1 MLVLSKII
9 YFFISPFA
17 WLLIAI
23 FLWAFL
29 KNKKWKRIARI
40 ATFVIALFFSNSV
53 ILNEC
58 YRAWEVHSVSKEQLG
73 HFDVGIVLG
82 GMFQNDHDVNR
93 LSVRRGADR
102 IWQALDLYYAK
113 KIDKIALIGK
123 NGEVL
128 VDWMDEATLLKEKL
142 VEFGVPAEDIIVEN
156 ESMNTFQNAMFTTEL
171 FKKDYPEYHNFL
183 LITSAFHIKRA
194 KACFDKQGL
203 ETTVYPVGQL
213 SSLKRNYKWHQFI
226 IPSGD
231 AFWGWFDLMKEVVG
245 YISYKVLGYL

>member
-17 WLLIAI
+17 WLLIAL

-29 KNKKWKRIARI
+29 KNKKWKRIARM

-53 ILNEC
+53 ILNES
-58 YRAWEVHSVSKEQLG
+58 YRAWEVHSVDKNELA
-73 HFDVGIVLG
+73 HYDVGIVLG
-82 GMFQNDHDVNR
+82 GMFQNDADVNR

-102 IWQALDLYYAK
+102 IWQAMDLYYSK

-128 VDWMDEATLLKEKL
+128 VNWMDEATLLKDKL
-142 VEFGVPAEDIIVEN
+142 VEFGIPEEDIIVEN
-156 ESMNTFQNAMFTTEL
+156 ESMNTHQNAMFTAEL
-171 FKKDYPEYHNFL
+171 FKTTYPQYKDFL

-203 ETTVYPVGQL
+203 ETTAYPVGQI
-213 SSLKRNYKWHQFI
+213 SSIKRHYKWHHFI
-226 IPSGD
+226 IPNG
-231 AFWGWFDLMKEVVG
+231 ATFWGWFDLLKEIVG
-245 YISYKVLGYL
+245 YCSYKVLGYV